1 MAVTDRPFYEP
12 ITARDAWFGRRGIK
26 IPLRDPLAPRRI
38 ADALD
43 KVTAGQSPADPAALA
58 ARR

>member
-1 MAVTDRPFYEP
+1 VTATPFYEP
-12 ITARDAWFGRRGIK
+12 ITARDAWFWRRGIK
-26 IPLRDPLAPRRI
+26 IPLRNPLASRRL

-43 KVTAGQSPADPAALA
+43 KVTAGQSPADPATLE